1 MKKLIIK
8 IIALPIISLL
18 PPDKAERTQSG
29 THQSQTLITS
39 STTNFHDILGILP
52 YALALK
58 WETTPIFCLFDDI
71 NR

>member
-1 MKKLIIK
+1 MKNFICDHPLCFSEMEVGPTHM
-8 IIALPIISLL
+8 ARLTR
-18 PPDKAERTQSG
+18 KAE
-29 THQSQTLITS
+29 LL
-39 STTNFHDILGILP
+39 DILGILP